1 MSMLNDKVFLIGMPG
16 CGKTTIGKLLAK
28 ELNYTFYDMDKYIV
42 DISGKEVHE
51 LFNEGEEVFR
61 KWETEACKELSKKR
75 NSIISTG
82 GGVIKTSVNR
92 EILRSSGLVV
102 FIDRPVEN
110 IIGDVDINTRPL
122 LKNGAGEVYKLYEE
136 RYELYKET
144 SHIKVLNDGFIRDT
158 IDNIKKSLNGRIK
171 E

>member
-1 MSMLNDKVFLIGMPG
+1 MSMLKDRVFLIGMPG
-16 CGKTTIGKLLAK
+16 CGKTTIGKVLAK

-82 GGVIKTSVNR
+82 GGEVIV
-92 EILRSSGLVV
+92 
-102 FIDRPVEN
+102 
-110 IIGDVDINTRPL
+110 
-122 LKNGAGEVYKLYEE
+122 
-136 RYELYKET
+136 
-144 SHIKVLNDGFIRDT
+144 
-158 IDNIKKSLNGRIK
+158 
-171 E
+171 

>member
-1 MSMLNDKVFLIGMPG
+1 M
-16 CGKTTIGKLLAK
+16 
-28 ELNYTFYDMDKYIV
+28 
-42 DISGKEVHE
+42 
-51 LFNEGEEVFR
+51 FNEGEEVFR

-82 GGVIKTSVNR
+82 GGVIKTSINR
-92 EILRSSGLVV
+92 EILRSNSLVV